1 MSEIFIPTMLFW
13 ENGNTW
19 YGSLGNT
26 RFYIAPQEEQLHV
39 QLWRGELTKELSEIE
54 EEIDFPLS
62 EEGLEQMTAW
72 LEARSTEI
80 NHAKE

>member
-19 YGSLGNT
+19 YGSLGNA

-72 LEARSTEI
+72 LEARSAEI

>member
-26 RFYIAPQEEQLHV
+26 WFYAAPPGGADPCAAV
-39 QLWRGELTKELSEIE
+39 AGTLTKELSEIKAE
-54 EEIDFPLS
+54 ADFPLS
-62 EEGLEQMTAW
+62 EEGLAEMTAW
-72 LEARSTEI
+72 LEARSAEI
-80 NHAKE
+80 NAK

>member
-19 YGSLGNT
+19 YGSLGST
-26 RFYIAPQEEQLHV
+26 RFYIAPQEGQLHV
-39 QLWRGELTKELSEIE
+39 QLWRGQLTKELSEIE

-62 EEGLEQMTAW
+62 EDGLGEMTAW
-72 LEARSTEI
+72 LEQRSTQG
-80 NHAKE
+80 

>member
-26 RFYIAPQEEQLHV
+26 RFYAAPQEELIHV
-39 QLWRGELTKELSEIE
+39 QQWRGPLTKELSEIE
-54 EEIDFPLS
+54 AEADFPLS
-62 EEGLEQMTAW
+62 EEGLAEMTAW
-72 LEARSTEI
+72 LEARSADI
-80 NHAKE
+80 NT